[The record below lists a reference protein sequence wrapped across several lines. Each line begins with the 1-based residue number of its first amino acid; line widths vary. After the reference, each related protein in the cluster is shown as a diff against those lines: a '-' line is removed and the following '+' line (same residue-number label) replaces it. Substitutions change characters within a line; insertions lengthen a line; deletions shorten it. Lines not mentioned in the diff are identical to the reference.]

1 MSLKAFHILFIVL
14 SVLVTLGFGI
24 WSLRS
29 TTYGSPTIGILSLVA
44 SVALVI
50 YGVLFLQKLKR
61 EGIK

>member
-1 MSLKAFHILFIVL
+1 MSLKAFHILFITL
-14 SVLVTLGFGI
+14 SVIVTLGFGI

-29 TTYGSPTIGILSLVA
+29 ETSGSPTIGILSIVA